1 MQKNNIK
8 FMEIS
13 VRRHPF
19 GKILRKL
26 KIRES
31 GATAF
36 LVFDFYFSVQSL
48 STSWNCNRLIINVK
62 KGKKNYFSK
71 SGLQT
76 LDNQHDFFSCKR
88 VGNEHADNQA
98 QYRVFVND
106 LGLNKKWEEK
116 F

>member
-48 STSWNCNRLIINVK
+48 STSWICNWLIINIK
-62 KGKKNYFSK
+62 NARKNYFSK
-71 SGLQT
+71 NGLQPI
-76 LDNQHDFFSCKR
+76 DYQHCFFSCKR
-88 VGNEHADNQA
+88 VGKEHTDNQA
-98 QYRVFVND
+98 QYRGFVNNF
-106 LGLNKKWEEK
+106 GLNKK
-116 F
+116 FA